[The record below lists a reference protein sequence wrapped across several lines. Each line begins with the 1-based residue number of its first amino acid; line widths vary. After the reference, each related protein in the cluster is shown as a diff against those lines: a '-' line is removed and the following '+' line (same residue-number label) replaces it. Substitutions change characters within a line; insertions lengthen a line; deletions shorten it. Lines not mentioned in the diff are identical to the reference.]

1 MNNDNF
7 RVIIKE
13 KGCVKLYKIYFYKN
27 AKNQSP
33 VLDYMYELK
42 SKTDKNSRIQLQ
54 KLSDYIDILRQYGL
68 DAGEPYIKHLKD
80 KICNYGHK
88 EIEYYS

>member
-42 SKTDKNSRIQLQ
+42 SKTDKNSRIQLE
-54 KLSDYIDILRQYGL
+54 KLSDYIDIL
-68 DAGEPYIKHLKD
+68 
-80 KICNYGHK
+80 
-88 EIEYYS
+88 